1 MDFTVVVIKWIKDK
15 EKLKKNSKKERSS
28 QHKELSSLKKLLSDY
43 KVERKADWKSFKSKM
58 KDSIGKIEKSMNK
71 VAAPSKK

>member
-1 MDFTVVVIKWIKDK
+1 MVHKG
-15 EKLKKNSKKERSS
+15 KLKDNSKKENKIN
-28 QHKELSSLKKLLSDY
+28 HKELSSLKQLLSDY

-71 VAAPSKK
+71 LAVPSKK

>member
-1 MDFTVVVIKWIKDK
+1 MLHKA
-15 EKLKKNSKKERSS
+15 KLKDNSKKEKSS

-58 KDSIGKIEKSMNK
+58 KISIGKIEKSINK
-71 VAAPSKK
+71 LAVPSKK